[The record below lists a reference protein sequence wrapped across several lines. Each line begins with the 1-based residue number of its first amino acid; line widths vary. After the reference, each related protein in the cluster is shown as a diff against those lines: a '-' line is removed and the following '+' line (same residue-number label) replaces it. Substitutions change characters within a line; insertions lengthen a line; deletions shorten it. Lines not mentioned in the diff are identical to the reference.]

1 MTRTYH
7 RGGDP
12 RKVAFGVLVA
22 STAAAYGFWRLRPFR
37 VEIEGLSMSPTLEP
51 RDWAIAFVSSDIR
64 RGDVVVLDHPLRP
77 GFEIVKRLVALPG
90 DTAPDGTPL
99 ADEVWVEG
107 DRPDGSTDSR
117 QFGPVPVDLVKARVL
132 LVWWPPKRMRR
143 LRARRVSLA

>member
-1 MTRTYH
+1 
-7 RGGDP
+7 
-12 RKVAFGVLVA
+12 
-22 STAAAYGFWRLRPFR
+22 
-37 VEIEGLSMSPTLEP
+37 MSPTLEP